1 MALFET
7 EEQITSAC
15 NANGYLIGYVEVE
28 FEDVVDMT
36 RADLEEKL
44 TRALV
49 GTHELEDLSFKP
61 VAIGE
66 HGLVTFYV
74 NGKAAF

>member
-1 MALFET
+1 MALFST
-7 EEQITSAC
+7 EEEITSAC
-15 NANGYLIGYVEVE
+15 NAHGYISGRIELD
-28 FEDVVDMT
+28 FEDVVDWT

-49 GTHELEDLSFKP
+49 GHRELEDLSFVP
-61 VAIGE
+61 AEVNEFGMMILA
-66 HGLVTFYV
+66 V

>member
-1 MALFET
+1 MAMFDTPEK
-7 EEQITSAC
+7 ITAAC
-15 NANGYLIGYVEVE
+15 NKDGYLTGYVELE

-49 GTHELEDLSFKP
+49 GTSELEDLSFKP